1 MYVATENRKSADDD
15 SDATI
20 IIIYDYNEYLDE
32 SSQDESSTSRSRK
45 RKREPGTWK
54 LSEEILALIML
65 IQEGRNGRVTN
76 YRGLT
81 WDWVS

>member
-32 SSQDESSTSRSRK
+32 SSQDESSTSKCQKETKKSC
-45 RKREPGTWK
+45 P
-54 LSEEILALIML
+54 
-65 IQEGRNGRVTN
+65 
-76 YRGLT
+76 
-81 WDWVS
+81 